1 VFKNVFNRDNIV
13 ALSEYRPMQR
23 SPLVA
28 EVKTYWDRLRN
39 GRAAPTRAEIDAR
52 GLQNALGNAFLIDRI
67 APGHARFRIA
77 GMHLCDLMGMEVRG
91 MPLSALFEVS
101 ARPALSEH
109 LEAVFSTPEV
119 VEFGLTAE
127 GGVRHE
133 ALSGQMILLP
143 LLDSAGLGTHA
154 LGCIEVEGTIG
165 QHPRRL
171 LIAGTRRQA
180 ILRPVSD
187 NARRMGFAEAV
198 ASYQPPVAS
207 ARPQLRLVKSD
218 G

>member
-1 VFKNVFNRDNIV
+1 
-13 ALSEYRPMQR
+13 
-23 SPLVA
+23 
-28 EVKTYWDRLRN
+28 
-39 GRAAPTRAEIDAR
+39 
-52 GLQNALGNAFLIDRI
+52 
-67 APGHARFRIA
+67 

-91 MPLSALFEVS
+91 MPISALFEVS

-119 VEFGLTAE
+119 VEFGVIAE
-127 GGVRHE
+127 GGARSE

-154 LGCIEVEGTIG
+154 LGCIDVEGTIG

-171 LIAGTRRQA
+171 LITGTRRQA

-187 NARRMGFAEAV
+187 IARRMGFAEAV
-198 ASYQPPVAS
+198 ASYQTPAAS